1 MTSSHAHGE
10 HWTFRA
16 SRTLL
21 YLTVAA
27 SIAMFGGSFE
37 FTDLIKQ
44 AIVFVGSSA
53 ALVLW
58 LWGCVSTRS
67 LRVYGHVIGWVLLG
81 GLVASFISACVGT
94 SAHQGLLGYAGQEA
108 FSWVSFFSC
117 VSLGFLAAQEVS
129 SLTRVYNL
137 LASVMVGGAV
147 LVLSGLLSAWFG
159 SGWTGAGSLYGL
171 ATMGSALCVLGL
183 GILMHGT
190 RDESCVFSPYHVLSL
205 PMNAAAWITV
215 VSSLL
220 ALVYV
225 WEPVPWIVLIVG
237 LATLFV
243 STLLRARTSVSS
255 AWITFSGILLAL
267 SLAGVFIPRF
277 FSFSLP
283 TEVALSHTASW
294 DIAWSAFKAH
304 PVFGTGPGSWVVNHA
319 LYKNVW
325 VNQSPYWNVRFD
337 RGASMASTLFGTNGG
352 VVALLCGV
360 FLACLIGL
368 GVRQVYRESTTLW
381 FSLTAVFSTVLAL
394 SVSMALYGFHLA
406 HWVLFWTAGG
416 LLFGMVSDTE
426 WSMTLRQGGALAL
439 LRMKAIGSTVLLALA
454 GIFLL
459 NASVAEARFLRT
471 RQAITAGMMTLDEGI
486 AVLED
491 VAQGALW
498 SDVYARALSEAYGVR
513 IARALNASGAI
524 ANPTQLQT
532 DARAVVDTALR
543 ATTRQSAHPDN
554 WMALGAAYKG
564 IAPFTDEASEAAVK
578 AYQEAKKREPA
589 SPLPPFEAGQ
599 ALLEEAERLR
609 PLRETT
615 AAQGRAADAYDQQ
628 IKELSARA
636 EALLQA
642 AVALKPDEPTFR
654 YSLAIAQERL
664 GKTAQAIEEL
674 TRVLQLPNGATPMRI
689 TDLAVLL
696 LRTGDATT
704 ATQLLEQAVQQD
716 PNLPQAR
723 WYLADVYEKAGR
735 RADAIVQ
742 LREVKRILPTNEAIA
757 ERLKKLQ
764 P

>member
-1 MTSSHAHGE
+1 MA
-10 HWTFRA
+10 
-16 SRTLL
+16 
-21 YLTVAA
+21 TVAA
-27 SIAMFGGSFE
+27 AIGVFGGAFD
-37 FTDLIKQ
+37 FTDLVKQ
-44 AIVFVGSSA
+44 TIVFIGSSV

-58 LWGCVSTRS
+58 LWGSVAHRS
-67 LRVYGHVIGWVLLG
+67 LRVYGHWIGWLLLG
-81 GLVASFISACVGT
+81 GLLASFVSACAGT
-94 SAHQGLLGYAGQEA
+94 SSYQGLLGYAGQEA
-108 FSWVSFFSC
+108 FSWVSFFAC
-117 VSLGFLAAQEVS
+117 ASLGFLAAQEVS

-137 LASVMVGGAV
+137 LASVMLGGVV
-147 LVLSGLLSAWFG
+147 LMVSGLLSAWFG

-171 ATMGSALCVLGL
+171 ATMASALCVLGL

-190 RDESCVFSPYHVLSL
+190 RDEACVFSPYHVLSL
-205 PMNAAAWITV
+205 PANAVTWITV
-215 VSSLL
+215 CSSLL
-220 ALVYV
+220 LLVYV
-225 WEPVPWIVLIVG
+225 WEPVPWIVLAIG
-237 LATLFV
+237 LASLFLA
-243 STLLRARTSVSS
+243 TMLRARSSVSQT
-255 AWITFSGILLAL
+255 WLTFNGILLAI
-267 SLAGVFIPRF
+267 SVAAIFIPRF

-283 TEVALSHTASW
+283 TEVALSHAASW
-294 DIAWSAFKAH
+294 DIALSAFKAH

-319 LYKNVW
+319 FYKNVL

-337 RGASMASTLFGTNGG
+337 RGASMAATLVGTNGG
-352 VVALLCGV
+352 VSVVLCGL
-360 FLACLIGL
+360 FLFGL
-368 GVRQVYRESTTLW
+368 LALGLRQVYREATTLW
-381 FSLTAVFSTVLAL
+381 FSLTAVFSTVFTLG
-394 SVSMALYGFHLA
+394 VSMFLYGFHLA
-406 HWVLFWTAGG
+406 HWVLFWTVAG
-416 LLFGMVSDTE
+416 LLFGMLAESE
-426 WSMTLRQGGALAL
+426 WSMAMRHGGMLAL
-439 LRMKAIGSTVLLALA
+439 LRMKAVFSTIVLILV

-459 NASVAEARFLRT
+459 NVTLAEARFLRT
-471 RQAITAGMMTLDEGI
+471 RQALTAGTMTLDEGI
-486 AVLED
+486 SALED
-491 VAQGALW
+491 VSHGAQWNDA
-498 SDVYARALSEAYGVR
+498 YARSLSDAYGVR
-513 IARALNASGAI
+513 IARALGSSGAV
-524 ANPTQLQT
+524 ANPAQLQS

-543 ATTRQSAHPDN
+543 ATSRQSAHPDN

-642 AVALKPDEPTFR
+642 AVALKPDEPAFR

-742 LREVKRILPTNEAIA
+742 LREAKRILPTNEAIA